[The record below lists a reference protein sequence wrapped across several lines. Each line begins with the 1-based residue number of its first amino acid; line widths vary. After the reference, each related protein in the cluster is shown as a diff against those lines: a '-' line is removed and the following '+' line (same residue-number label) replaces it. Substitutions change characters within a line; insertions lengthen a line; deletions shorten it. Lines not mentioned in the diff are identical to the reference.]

1 MAGPTFFRQEST
13 LELTAFEKLLKSGKL
28 NYPIMI
34 FAGPENFLKEK
45 TFSRMVNSLI
55 PEEDRRDNVTRTGSS
70 AKELPDV
77 LQQIFSFTFNS
88 SPRVFLIQD
97 IDVATAKQRR
107 DFVDKLSQGGIPADT
122 FIIFAVS
129 DTRIAGEIAGKFKQQ
144 SERIDFWAPFANQ
157 LAAWVKSQAS
167 ELGAELNNEAAD
179 VLIELVGS
187 DLATLHQEVGK
198 LALSARGKKI
208 GPSEVKAGVAY
219 LRQDH
224 IFDFLE
230 AFGLRNRVRAL
241 RCLESMLSS
250 GEAAQKI
257 WFMLSRQLRE
267 YKLMHSLL
275 RDRPD
280 LFEPVFALLRRYSQI
295 AGKSDFKSNQEKK
308 NLLAEIQ
315 QIAGTM
321 PETLAKAA
329 SLQQT
334 GKLRNL
340 HLVLNFNLTELSAAT
355 SRIIETDLAF
365 KSGLADPGA
374 ALQRFTAEFLASPTS

>member
-1 MAGPTFFRQEST
+1 VP
-13 LELTAFEKLLKSGKL
+13 
-28 NYPIMI
+28 
-34 FAGPENFLKEK
+34 
-45 TFSRMVNSLI
+45 
-55 PEEDRRDNVTRTGSS
+55 
-70 AKELPDV
+70 
-77 LQQIFSFTFNS
+77 
-88 SPRVFLIQD
+88 
-97 IDVATAKQRR
+97 
-107 DFVDKLSQGGIPADT
+107 
-122 FIIFAVS
+122 
-129 DTRIAGEIAGKFKQQ
+129 
-144 SERIDFWAPFANQ
+144 
-157 LAAWVKSQAS
+157 
-167 ELGAELNNEAAD
+167 
-179 VLIELVGS
+179 
-187 DLATLHQEVGK
+187 
-198 LALSARGKKI
+198 
-208 GPSEVKAGVAY
+208 
-219 LRQDH
+219 LRQGN

>member
-157 LAAWVKSQAS
+157 LAAWVK
-167 ELGAELNNEAAD
+167 
-179 VLIELVGS
+179 
-187 DLATLHQEVGK
+187 
-198 LALSARGKKI
+198 
-208 GPSEVKAGVAY
+208 
-219 LRQDH
+219 
-224 IFDFLE
+224 
-230 AFGLRNRVRAL
+230 
-241 RCLESMLSS
+241 
-250 GEAAQKI
+250 
-257 WFMLSRQLRE
+257 
-267 YKLMHSLL
+267 
-275 RDRPD
+275 DR
-280 LFEPVFALLRRYSQI
+280 
-295 AGKSDFKSNQEKK
+295 KS
-308 NLLAEIQ
+308 
-315 QIAGTM
+315 
-321 PETLAKAA
+321 
-329 SLQQT
+329 
-334 GKLRNL
+334 
-340 HLVLNFNLTELSAAT
+340 VV
-355 SRIIETDLAF
+355 
-365 KSGLADPGA
+365 
-374 ALQRFTAEFLASPTS
+374 